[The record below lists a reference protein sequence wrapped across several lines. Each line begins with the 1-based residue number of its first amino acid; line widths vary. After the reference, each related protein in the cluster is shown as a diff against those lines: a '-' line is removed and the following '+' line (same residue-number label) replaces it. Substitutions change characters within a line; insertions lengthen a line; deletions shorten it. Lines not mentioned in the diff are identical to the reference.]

1 MEAAAKTGIGPTAL
15 VAIEQHF
22 PKAQRIVD
30 DEVARE
36 MLPSSAKAFIW
47 LMRFGRLRNWL
58 VHRTEQDTPGLWALM
73 MCRKR
78 YIDDQL
84 SAARSNTAVVL
95 NLGAGFDTRAY
106 RLPALA
112 SVPVWEMD
120 QPQNIQAKEQRLRK
134 VFEAVPKHV
143 KLVPI
148 DFERD
153 DVAVTLASRGYV
165 SNRRAFF
172 VWEAVTQYLT
182 ETAVRT
188 VFEFLARAAPYSRL
202 VFTYVRKDFVDGRAL
217 YGWDRFYR
225 KFVVAD
231 NVWRF
236 GMEPEAW
243 PNFLANYGWRLTED
257 VGYDV
262 LVEKYVRPTGRHL
275 VSTPIERIIY
285 AQKI

>member
-1 MEAAAKTGIGPTAL
+1 MEAAAKTGFGPTAL

-36 MLPSSAKAFIW
+36 MLPSSAKAFLG
-47 LMRFGRLRNWL
+47 LMRIGRLRDWL
-58 VHRTEQDTPGLWALM
+58 VRRTERDTPGLWALM
-73 MCRKR
+73 MSRKR
-78 YIDDQL
+78 YVDEQL
-84 SAARSNTAVVL
+84 SAARSNTAVML

-112 SVPVWEMD
+112 SVPVWEID
-120 QPQNIQAKEQRLRK
+120 QRENIEAKERRLREL
-134 VFEAVPKHV
+134 FGAVPKHV
-143 KLVPI
+143 KLVAM
-148 DFERD
+148 DFDRD
-153 DVAVTLASRGYV
+153 DVAGTLASRGYV
-165 SNRRAFF
+165 ANKRVFF

-202 VFTYVRKDFVDGRAL
+202 VFTYVRKDFIDGRAL
-217 YGWDRFYR
+217 YGWDEFYR
-225 KFVVAD
+225 KSVVAERI
-231 NVWRF
+231 WRF

-243 PNFLANYGWRLTED
+243 PDFLANYGWRLTED
-257 VGYDV
+257 VGYEV
-262 LVEKYVRPTGRHL
+262 LVERYVRPTGRHL
-275 VSTPIERIIY
+275 VATPIERIIY